1 MEGILI
7 RELKQFHDD
16 RRWLVEIFGEDEIN
30 HDPFMSYVLMAKP
43 AGEVRHDDDPPSLY
57 GMD

>member
-1 MEGILI
+1 MEGILL

-16 RRWLVEIFGEDEIN
+16 RRWLVETFGEDEIN
-30 HDPFMSYVLMAKP
+30 DDPFMSYVSMAKP
-43 AGEVRHDDDPPSLY
+43 AGEVRYEDDPTSPY